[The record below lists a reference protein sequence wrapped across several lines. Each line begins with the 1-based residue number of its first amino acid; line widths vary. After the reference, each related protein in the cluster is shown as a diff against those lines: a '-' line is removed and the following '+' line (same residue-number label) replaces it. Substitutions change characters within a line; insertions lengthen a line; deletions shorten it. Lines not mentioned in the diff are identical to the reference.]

1 MEYSMACDA
10 ILLRNHPTWQV
21 SRPLQAG
28 PSRPSPFVLGWFVN
42 VPGGLWASFY
52 LARPRRLQD
61 DAANISR
68 GWLSRQDRYD
78 KSDVTVRKTLDRGW
92 SATRI
97 VARDQ
102 RLRFE
107 DRPDREP
114 PRLFH
119 WFALPSVRRPATRDR
134 DLLLE
139 LKPSPFFSPAR
150 DANQ

>member
-10 ILLRNHPTWQV
+10 ILLRNHPDMQV

-28 PSRPSPFVLGWFVN
+28 PPD
-42 VPGGLWASFY
+42 
-52 LARPRRLQD
+52 LARSSL
-61 DAANISR
+61 AASSMCRVSTLRARAGCRMMPQILAR

-78 KSDVTVRKTLDRGW
+78 KSDATVRKTLDRGW